1 MTDVAAALLL
11 AVILTGAVLYS
22 IEIIYWATV
31 ALGEWIGR
39 VFFHK
44 TGTQER
50 E

>member
-1 MTDVAAALLL
+1 MIKLCAAVLL
-11 AVILTGAVLYS
+11 VIILTGAVLHS
-22 IEIIYWATV
+22 IAVIIWATN
-31 ALGEWIGR
+31 ALAEWIGR